1 VAQVIWTQK
10 IEFLQS
16 EILTDKD
23 AKSAQIVHFLPAN
36 EGQIRP
42 LLTGWK
48 YQLTQSKKEILLEVG
63 KEKQKETLK
72 KGDSPVLSTIDTTGH
87 STRDT
92 IANDLGW
99 STGKVAMAKM
109 ATLA

>member
-1 VAQVIWTQK
+1 MAQVIWTQK

-63 KEKQKETLK
+63 KVKNLETVGRPSKE
-72 KGDSPVLSTIDTTGH
+72 SLSTID
-87 STRDT
+87 
-92 IANDLGW
+92 ND
-99 STGKVAMAKM
+99 
-109 ATLA
+109 